1 MSEENPKEINKKKMN
16 QIKTFINQNDSN
28 SKKPIFKKNK
38 FLIEANIKQK
48 IDENIKYNL
57 EEIPKKEIDKSQTNY
72 KDQAKYD
79 EEPKKIDEALPKAN
93 LNGENSKCEFNIKT
107 KKTKH
112 QEKSNKAKIKRKKLF
127 VSDIDLKIKSKKIMN
142 MQNKKSSKNLFSIN
156 KDKEKYHSFYEIK
169 ESSDTQLQIS
179 NLEGLFIPNAKT
191 ENISLNNFFQES
203 KSDKNPSEISGKYI
217 EVIRK
222 ENLIFIDN
230 AMAKMREENNLFIKA
245 FAKEMFANLTVILKE
260 SNTDLVNKIF
270 EKMNNK

>member
-1 MSEENPKEINKKKMN
+1 M
-16 QIKTFINQNDSN
+16 
-28 SKKPIFKKNK
+28 
-38 FLIEANIKQK
+38 
-48 IDENIKYNL
+48 
-57 EEIPKKEIDKSQTNY
+57 DKSQTNC

-79 EEPKKIDEALPKAN
+79 EEPKKIDEDLPKAN
-93 LNGENSKCEFNIKT
+93 LNGEESKCEFIIKT
-107 KKTKH
+107 KNTKH
-112 QEKSNKAKIKRKKLF
+112 QEKQSNKATTKKKKLF

-217 EVIRK
+217 EIIRK

-230 AMAKMREENNLFIKA
+230 AMAKMREENNLFIKT
-245 FAKEMFANLTVILKE
+245 FAKEMFANLTASLKE
-260 SNTDLVNKIF
+260 ANDDLINKIF
-270 EKMNNK
+270 EKMNNKLKNKISIN